1 MKITCG
7 ASSCQLG
14 DKEVL
19 LCHICCTHCN
29 SFPLENYIW
38 WVSDGKKH
46 SSWWCAICGEKYD
59 WRVPNRLLVV
69 QTCDSVSQAK
79 DVKAHAGPQGLCENL
94 INALKLLANQQK
106 DGDSP
111 IQSKYCN
118 RPLRKKQEKYYG
130 GLEKLKKSGQ

>member
-1 MKITCG
+1 MICG
-7 ASSCQLG
+7 APSCQLG

-19 LCHICCTHCN
+19 LCHICARIATVSHWKTTFGG
-29 SFPLENYIW
+29 SPLGRSTAAGGTPS
-38 WVSDGKKH
+38 V
-46 SSWWCAICGEKYD
+46 EKND

-118 RPLRKKQEKYYG
+118 RPLRKKQERYYG